1 MLGCFSP
8 TICLSVPHNS
18 SSITPTNDILALGG
32 SAPLRLSQH
41 HEVIGVFP
49 KGQSF
54 LLFLFSLPLP
64 LTLHKPIEVSSLEGC
79 SNHPY
84 SLPPRNPTQGHWG
97 EPVPDP
103 AACHHHQHH
112 GQWPPPKHF
121 LSQLQW
127 PCRRQ
132 QAAGPSSSGCWN

>member
-18 SSITPTNDILALGG
+18 SSITPTNDILLLGG

-41 HEVIGVFP
+41 HEVIEVFP

-64 LTLHKPIEVSSLEGC
+64 LTIHKPIEVSSLEGC
-79 SNHPY
+79 SNHTY

-132 QAAGPSSSGCWN
+132 QAAGPSSSGCRN